1 MLGQRAHWL
10 VLCLACSTFGCKNAQ
25 EKCTESRA
33 SGIAAWQT
41 YIDVLEGQKTGARQL
56 IDEASR
62 TLKTQVDPRIG
73 ELAKKA
79 SDAKY
84 VGGSDAWLRG
94 YHVAFS
100 DACTKDAECKDL
112 KHSITEATA
121 LIADVDERLAL
132 ALTARK
138 ALEDDMTL
146 AQQAADAVIIHPEQ
160 PSLKLARAAT
170 QETLAT
176 CEGVA
181 LAASN

>member
-1 MLGQRAHWL
+1 MIGRRAHWL
-10 VLCLACSTFGCKNAQ
+10 ALCLACSAVGCKSAQ

-33 SGIAAWQT
+33 TGIAAWQA
-41 YIDVLEGQKTGARQL
+41 YIDVLEGQKTGAKQL
-56 IDEASR
+56 VDEASR

-84 VGGSDAWLRG
+84 IGGSDAWLRG
-94 YHVAFS
+94 YHVAFN
-100 DACTKDAECKDL
+100 DACMKDSECKDL

-121 LIADVDERLAL
+121 LITDVEERLAL

-138 ALEDDMTL
+138 ALEDDMTV
-146 AQQAADAVIIHPEQ
+146 AQQAATAAIIHPEQ
-160 PSLKLARAAT
+160 PSLKLAQAAT

-176 CEGVA
+176 CEGVE